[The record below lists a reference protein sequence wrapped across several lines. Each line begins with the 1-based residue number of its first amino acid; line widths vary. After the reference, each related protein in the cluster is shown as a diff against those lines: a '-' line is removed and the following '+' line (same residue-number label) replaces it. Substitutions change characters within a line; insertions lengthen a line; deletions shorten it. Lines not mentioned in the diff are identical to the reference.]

1 MKQMRN
7 WLCKSVYIALVVGF
21 ILVQLA
27 TGGRSIWGVVLL
39 CAAQL
44 WRAVCTLLGW
54 NPEMDGNS
62 QWYRNVYGWSDIV
75 FLAAVSLI
83 ILVPI
88 DMDWRVRLWLLG
100 GAVIVM
106 AVLLIW
112 AERKEKGRK

>member
-1 MKQMRN
+1 
-7 WLCKSVYIALVVGF
+7 
-21 ILVQLA
+21 
-27 TGGRSIWGVVLL
+27 
-39 CAAQL
+39 
-44 WRAVCTLLGW
+44 
-54 NPEMDGNS
+54 MDGNS

-106 AVLLIW
+106 VVLLIW